1 MKGNYFLDT
10 NILVYTFDQS
20 QPQKQ
25 SIAKDLVRDALNNR
39 CGCISY
45 QVVQEFLNIATRK
58 FVRPLSVSDC
68 QTYLSN
74 ILEPLCEVFSST
86 RLFQRALE
94 ISGRWKF
101 SFYDSLIVAAALS
114 VDSKTLYTED
124 LQHNQKIEDM
134 IIVNP
139 FFKL

>member
-10 NILVYTFDQS
+10 NILVYTFDPSQS
-20 QPQKQ
+20 QKQ
-25 SIAKDLVRDALNNR
+25 RIAKDLVRDALNNR
-39 CGCISY
+39 SGCISY
-45 QVVQEFLNIATRK
+45 QVVQEFLNVASQK
-58 FVRPLSVSDC
+58 FVSPLSRADC
-68 QTYLSN
+68 QAYLSN

-86 RLFQRALE
+86 GLFQRALE
-94 ISGRWKF
+94 ISVRWQF

-114 VDSKTLYTED
+114 VESKTLYTED

-139 FFKL
+139 FLNL